1 MSVLRNSSPKR
12 REEEQGHCASRMWW
26 CWSLETRP
34 REPFSCWNVCR
45 RPERRFPDFY
55 PRTPIFVPTLIQNR
69 AVLTPT
75 LAPDGAVLMP
85 TSVLA
90 NASVLVVV
98 VAVAAFTVAVNCL
111 SLPETA
117 LGHLKTEDAV
127 WLDASATSFSSL
139 TRFHGFLAQRVCP
152 AALMRD
158 PSHALSTS
166 LYVTSL
172 LFSPRRGQWHTLRRR
187 T

>member
-1 MSVLRNSSPKR
+1 M
-12 REEEQGHCASRMWW
+12 
-26 CWSLETRP
+26 
-34 REPFSCWNVCR
+34 
-45 RPERRFPDFY
+45 
-55 PRTPIFVPTLIQNR
+55 PTLIQSR
-69 AVLTPT
+69 AVLAPT

-98 VAVAAFTVAVNCL
+98 VAAFTVAVNCL

-127 WLDASATSFSSL
+127 WLNASATSFSSL
-139 TRFHGFLAQRVCP
+139 TRFHGSLAQRVCP

-166 LYVTSL
+166 LYATSL